1 MSDIAEL
8 RDRIDA
14 LDTELL
20 RLLNER
26 ARVAREIGII
36 KNRESLPI
44 YAPDR
49 EMKLLRSLVERS
61 EGPLRPEAIRAI
73 YREIM
78 SAALAVEKDVAI
90 ACVGPHGS
98 PSHQAAL
105 GKFGSSVRYT
115 FCAEISG
122 VFEEVAQDNAD
133 CGVVPLEDPAH
144 GLVNQT
150 LDALASQELSIC
162 AVISLDSDPDDL
174 RAAAR
179 YLVLGRQP
187 NAASGNDQ
195 TMLMLRI
202 EDKPGAL
209 VAALEPF
216 KDLSINLNHFA
227 SRPASKGSNDSFF
240 FVEANG
246 HTRDLQLADLFR
258 ELSKKCR
265 AVKVLGSYP
274 KNEEPADAPAE

>member
-1 MSDIAEL
+1 MSDLTEL
-8 RDRIDA
+8 RQRIDA
-14 LDTELL
+14 LDGELL

-26 ARVAREIGII
+26 TLIAQEIGVI
-36 KNRESLPI
+36 KSRESLPI
-44 YAPDR
+44 YSPDR
-49 EMKLLRSLVERS
+49 EMKLLRSLIERS

-90 ACVGPHGS
+90 ACVGPVGS
-98 PSHQAAL
+98 SSYQAAL

-115 FCAEISG
+115 FSAEISG
-122 VFEEVAQDNAD
+122 VFEEVAGERAD

-150 LDALASQELSIC
+150 LDALAENELSVC
-162 AVISLDSDPDDL
+162 AEVVLDSVSEDA
-174 RAAAR
+174 RSAAR

-202 EDKPGAL
+202 EDKPGKL
-209 VAALEPF
+209 VSALEPF
-216 KDLSINLNHFA
+216 KELGINLNHFA
-227 SRPASKGSNDSFF
+227 SRPAMKGSNDIFF
-240 FVEANG
+240 FVEADG
-246 HTRDLQLADLFR
+246 HTKELQNSDLFR
-258 ELSKKCR
+258 ELSKSCR

-274 KNEEPADAPAE
+274 KNVAPDAGE

>member
-1 MSDIAEL
+1 MSEL
-8 RDRIDA
+8 IGLRERIDA
-14 LDTELL
+14 LDGELL
-20 RLLNER
+20 KLLNER
-26 ARVAREIGII
+26 TTIAQEIGVI
-36 KNRESLPI
+36 KSRESLPI
-44 YAPDR
+44 YSPDR
-49 EMKLLRSLVERS
+49 EMKLLKSLVERS

-90 ACVGPHGS
+90 ACVGPIGS
-98 PSHQAAL
+98 SSYQAAL
-105 GKFGSSVRYT
+105 AKFGSSVRYT
-115 FCAEISG
+115 FSAEIAG
-122 VFEEVAQDNAD
+122 VFEEVAADRAD

-150 LDALASQELSIC
+150 LDALASSEVSVC
-162 AVISLDSDPDDL
+162 AEIVPDSSSDDE
-174 RAAAR
+174 RSRAR

-187 NAASGNDQ
+187 NASSGNDH

-216 KDLSINLNHFA
+216 KELGINLNHFA
-227 SRPASKGSNDSFF
+227 SRPAMKGSSDIFF
-240 FVEANG
+240 FLEAEG
-246 HTRDLQLADLFR
+246 HTKELQLSDLFR

-274 KNEEPADAPAE
+274 KSEAPETGG

>member
-1 MSDIAEL
+1 MSEL
-8 RDRIDA
+8 IGLRERIDA
-14 LDTELL
+14 LDGELL
-20 RLLNER
+20 KLLNER
-26 ARVAREIGII
+26 TQIAREIGVI

-44 YAPDR
+44 YSPDR
-49 EMKLLRSLVERS
+49 EMKLLRSLIERS

-90 ACVGPHGS
+90 ACVGPIGS
-98 PSHQAAL
+98 SSYQAAL

-115 FCAEISG
+115 FSAEIAG
-122 VFEEVAQDNAD
+122 VFEEVAADRAD

-150 LDALASQELSIC
+150 LDALAESEVSVC
-162 AVISLDSDPDDL
+162 AEITPD
-174 RAAAR
+174 AASEDTRSVAR

-187 NAASGNDQ
+187 NAASGSDH

-202 EDKPGAL
+202 EDKPGSL
-209 VAALEPF
+209 VSALEPF
-216 KDLSINLNHFA
+216 KELDINLNHFA
-227 SRPASKGSNDSFF
+227 SRPAMKGSNDIFF
-240 FVEANG
+240 FLEAEG
-246 HTRDLQLADLFR
+246 HTKELQLSDLFR

-274 KNEEPADAPAE
+274 KSELSPGV

>member
-1 MSDIAEL
+1 MSDLSEL
-8 RDRIDA
+8 RQRIDA
-14 LDTELL
+14 LDGELL
-20 RLLNER
+20 KLLNER
-26 ARVAREIGII
+26 TLIAREIGVI

-44 YAPDR
+44 YSPDR
-49 EMKLLRSLVERS
+49 EMKLLRSLIDRS

-90 ACVGPHGS
+90 ACVGPIGS

-115 FCAEISG
+115 FAAEIAG
-122 VFEEVAQDNAD
+122 VFEEVAGERAD

-150 LDALASQELSIC
+150 LDALAENEVSVC
-162 AVISLDSDPDDL
+162 AEIIPDSASGDT
-174 RAAAR
+174 RASAR
-179 YLVLGRQP
+179 YLVLGRHP
-187 NAASGNDQ
+187 NASSGNDH

-209 VAALEPF
+209 VSALEPF
-216 KDLSINLNHFA
+216 KELGINLTHFA
-227 SRPASKGSNDSFF
+227 SRPAMKGSNDIFF
-240 FVEANG
+240 FLEADG
-246 HTRDLQLADLFR
+246 HTKELQMADLFR
-258 ELSKKCR
+258 ELSKNCR

-274 KNEEPADAPAE
+274 KHEPPDAGQN